1 MGTNFTDNNS
11 ERQGG
16 CAMLQKEVVKL
27 LNEQIN
33 KEFFSAYLYMDIS
46 NYYDLK
52 NLNGFS
58 NWFKVQS
65 QEERDHAL
73 LFIAYMQKNNEEI
86 KLTAIAGPDMEYP
99 DFRLPLTVALDH
111 ERLVTASIYNSY
123 EEAGKQRDFRTQQF
137 LNWFVTE
144 QNEEE
149 KNVEDLIDRYDLF
162 GSDAKSL
169 YLLDAELAARVY
181 APPTL
186 IV

>member
-1 MGTNFTDNNS
+1 
-11 ERQGG
+11 
-16 CAMLQKEVVKL
+16 MLPKEVVKL

-33 KEFFSAYLYMDIS
+33 KEFFSSYLYLDMS

-58 NWFKVQS
+58 NWFRVQA

-73 LFIAYMQKNNEEI
+73 LFIAYMQKNNEEV
-86 KLTAIAGPDMEYP
+86 KLTAISGPDAGYT
-99 DFRLPLTVALDH
+99 DFKAPLTAALDH
-111 ERLVTASIYNSY
+111 ERFITASIYNIY
-123 EEAGKQRDFRTQQF
+123 DEAAKQKDFRTQQF

-144 QNEEE
+144 QGEEE

-162 GSDAKSL
+162 GNEAKSL
-169 YLLDAELAARVY
+169 YLLDTELAARVY

-186 IV
+186 VV

>member
-1 MGTNFTDNNS
+1 
-11 ERQGG
+11 
-16 CAMLQKEVVKL
+16 MLPKEVAKL

-33 KEFFSAYLYMDIS
+33 KEFFSSYLYLDIS

-58 NWFKVQS
+58 NWFRVQA

-73 LFIAYMQKNNEEI
+73 LFIAYMQKSNAEI
-86 KLTAIAGPDMEYP
+86 KLTAIDGPDVDYT
-99 DFRLPLTVALDH
+99 DFRVPLAAALDH
-111 ERLVTASIYNSY
+111 ERFITASIYSIY
-123 EEAGKQRDFRTQQF
+123 DEAGKQKDFRTQQF

-144 QNEEE
+144 QGEEE

-162 GSDAKSL
+162 GYEAKSL

-186 IV
+186 VV